1 MAVKVTGFFQNPK
14 DGLIYQS
21 PTLGLVPHLEYPGQV
36 FLEVRI
42 IPSGSSFP
50 NGGIAF
56 ENIPISLF
64 NSSSINNSYNAMI
77 YALEE
82 YIITN
87 LSGST
92 PINAQSTFQ
101 RWDPISGSIIP

>member
-21 PTLGLVPHLEYPGQV
+21 PILGLVPHLYYPGEMS
-36 FLEVRI
+36 LEVRI
-42 IPSGSSFP
+42 IPSGSMLA
-50 NGGIAF
+50 NGGLSF
-56 ENIPISLF
+56 NNIPVSLF
-64 NSSSINNSYNAMI
+64 NSSSISNSYNAMI
-77 YALEE
+77 YALEG
-82 YIITN
+82 YVITN

-101 RWDPISGSIIP
+101 RWDPISGSNIL